1 MTVAHR
7 VLRMVALAM
16 LFLLSLL
23 TGMLMPPSWI
33 LNH

>member
-1 MTVAHR
+1 LM
-7 VLRMVALAM
+7 ALAM